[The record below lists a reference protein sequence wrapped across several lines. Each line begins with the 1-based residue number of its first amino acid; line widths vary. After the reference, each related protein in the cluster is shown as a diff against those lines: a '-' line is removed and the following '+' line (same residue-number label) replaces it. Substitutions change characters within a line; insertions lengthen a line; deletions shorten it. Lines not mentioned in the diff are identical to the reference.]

1 MSNDVKSIRRYDK
14 KMRFIGLAGLM
25 LFVLSIIYP
34 VLIYGMMVRPAYGT
48 EKAKTSI
55 VPNASAASVNAS
67 ENSTVVAQPSSN
79 SNAVSS
85 ISPDAKKQASE
96 LARYEA
102 LIDYLKI
109 FLPTFSALVLAVI
122 GTLGYY
128 YVETRVLNALN
139 SIKEELQSK
148 VKTAEDAITT
158 ASETF
163 KKATL
168 NLNEF
173 EQLMEEL
180 ISIRIESGL
189 VRLDHA
195 LSLTNWRAE
204 GGCSDAIKYGERNM
218 ERVDDLMPRLQRR
231 YDSLVLKKE
240 QQKEME
246 ITSSNRGSAV
256 LNENIES
263 TKICLE
269 EMKEFS
275 VAIKNDLAYFYA
287 ERFSSDKKYADREK
301 SLKIAREI
309 APILDVITDHEE
321 CINAIDNYLFIISRS
336 LEDLESEDWETF
348 VKYYNKYQ
356 DVIRNNVRILGGDD
370 ITIFQSY
377 VDAAEKFKVKLQ
389 GCKLI

>member
-1 MSNDVKSIRRYDK
+1 
-14 KMRFIGLAGLM
+14 M
-25 LFVLSIIYP
+25 L
-34 VLIYGMMVRPAYGT
+34 
-48 EKAKTSI
+48 
-55 VPNASAASVNAS
+55 
-67 ENSTVVAQPSSN
+67 
-79 SNAVSS
+79 
-85 ISPDAKKQASE
+85 
-96 LARYEA
+96 
-102 LIDYLKI
+102 
-109 FLPTFSALVLAVI
+109 
-122 GTLGYY
+122 
-128 YVETRVLNALN
+128 
-139 SIKEELQSK
+139 
-148 VKTAEDAITT
+148 TA
-158 ASETF
+158 
-163 KKATL
+163 
-168 NLNEF
+168 
-173 EQLMEEL
+173 
-180 ISIRIESGL
+180 
-189 VRLDHA
+189 
-195 LSLTNWRAE
+195 
-204 GGCSDAIKYGERNM
+204 
-218 ERVDDLMPRLQRR
+218 P
-231 YDSLVLKKE
+231 
-240 QQKEME
+240 
-246 ITSSNRGSAV
+246 SSNRGSAV